1 MIASFESCSTATSSR
16 ALCVTQHRDVC
27 EGDDGAFDLL
37 RVGAI
42 GQDPRQEGLA
52 RRRVNLGGKAAGHPL
67 DPSQVARTGRVF
79 TVEENPRVLGWGAE
93 VISIIADEA
102 FYDLDGPPV
111 RITSPHIPLPA
122 ADLLEDMVIPSVE
135 RVTDTIR
142 RAMSA

>member
-67 DPSQVARTGRVF
+67 DPSQVARKGRVVHATGDVAEQAPF
-79 TVEENPRVLGWGAE
+79 GAGLQVEHLAGRGCERRMRRSA
-93 VISIIADEA
+93 SS
-102 FYDLDGPPV
+102 
-111 RITSPHIPLPA
+111 R
-122 ADLLEDMVIPSVE
+122 MVA
-135 RVTDTIR
+135 IR
-142 RAMSA
+142 GLTRRLAMSSLLSASSVTFSSS